1 MRVLVSATL
10 GVAAALCGLLS
21 LAPPGRA
28 AEGNRI
34 ELTARKFEFGS
45 AEIRVKKGQPVTL
58 VLRAEDF
65 AHGFS
70 IPDFGARADFV
81 PGRDIELT
89 FTPDRAGSFVFLC
102 DNFCGEEH
110 DFMTGTM
117 IVTDS

>member
-1 MRVLVSATL
+1 MRVLVAAIL

-28 AEGNRI
+28 AEGIRI

-45 AEIRVKKGQPVTL
+45 AEIRVKRGQPVTL

-70 IPDFGARADFV
+70 IPDFNVRSDFI
-81 PGRDIELT
+81 PGKSVELT
-89 FTPDRAGSFVFLC
+89 FTPDRAGNFVFLC

-110 DFMTGTM
+110 DFMTGTL
-117 IVTDS
+117 IVTES